1 VKDIKNDIKV
11 VPSLYSLLKTVAV
24 VGDVGV
30 DRAGFEGATVEVT
43 AGVIATGTTPVYTF
57 GVREC
62 ATLGGSYT
70 VVAAADLI
78 GSAIVFTPADANKV
92 KTIGYIGSKQFIR
105 VDLETVGGTA
115 GTGGVFTGNVILGLA
130 RHNPVV
136 QA

>member
-1 VKDIKNDIKV
+1 LKDIKNNLKV
-11 VPSLYSLLKTVAV
+11 VPSLYSLLQTAAA

-30 DRAGFEGATVEVT
+30 DLAGYEGAVVEVT
-43 AGVIATGTTPVYTF
+43 AGVIATGTTPLYTF

-78 GSAIVFTPADANKV
+78 GDAITFGPSDDNTV

-105 VDLETVGGTA
+105 VDLETVGGTP
-115 GTGGVFTGNVILGLA
+115 GTGGLFTGNVIKGLA
-130 RHNPVV
+130 RHNP
-136 QA
+136 AA